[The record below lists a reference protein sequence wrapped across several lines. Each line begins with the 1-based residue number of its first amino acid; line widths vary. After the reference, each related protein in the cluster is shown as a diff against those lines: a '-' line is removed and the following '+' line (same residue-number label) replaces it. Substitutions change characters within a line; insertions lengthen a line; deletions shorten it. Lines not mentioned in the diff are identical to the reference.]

1 MAGHNGKGAAPG
13 KRGPLRCRSEDYK
26 RSKTTP
32 NCKHSQI
39 VRRAPDLDHEFGFA
53 TDNVT
58 QLWAERFQ
66 KWGIPRRIIWG
77 ARHYLGVARITT
89 TSHGLF
95 EFHDDG
101 DLAIIVPEG
110 EPEVPGWAWVDD
122 LIAFKP
128 ESPGHWWRRRG
139 DVDLLGA
146 SNISPWRLSP
156 VTIHETPLSWLRA
169 GANGIVIINWGL
181 DPIARLSGTGYLETE
196 TPALKRRLE
205 RRIQEVALASF
216 DITVMEEVRHAA

>member
-1 MAGHNGKGAAPG
+1 MTARLLTTELAHTQDTL
-13 KRGPLRCRSEDYK
+13 GPEWY
-26 RSKTTP
+26 
-32 NCKHSQI
+32 
-39 VRRAPDLDHEFGFA
+39 A
-53 TDNVT
+53 
-58 QLWAERFQ
+58 RFCEL
-66 KWGIPRRIIWG
+66 GIPNRVTF
-77 ARHYLGVARITT
+77 GVRPLVGIGHIVLH
-89 TSHGLF
+89 SSGLF

-128 ESPGHWWRRRG
+128 ESPGRWWRRRG

-181 DPIARLSGTGYLETE
+181 DPIARLGGTGYLETE